1 MLAGAV
7 FAATVAARFL
17 NGEEIMQGYDPYSSD
32 PSAMMAAM
40 GPFFAVAAL
49 IGLVFFVFYIFCWG
63 KIFAKAGYSGALS
76 LINLAVL
83 IPFIGWIAPLV
94 LFIWFAFSRWPALN
108 ANTNPTT
115 QYPPV

>member
-1 MLAGAV
+1 
-7 FAATVAARFL
+7 
-17 NGEEIMQGYDPYSSD
+17 MQSYDPYSSD

-49 IGLVFFVFYIFCWG
+49 IGLAFFVFYIFCWW

-94 LFIWFAFSRWPALN
+94 LFIWFAFAKWPALSN
-108 ANTNPTT
+108 NEPKSPH
-115 QYPPV
+115 QPV